1 MRAMEVVVMKV
12 LGKEGSSVGTRVIGT
27 SISPLAGDG
36 LDEAFG
42 LAVCLRAIGFGEEM
56 GETKFMAGGGEELG
70 AIGGAAIG
78 EELLDGEAVSGVEAK
93 GQVQSVEDALG
104 AFVREETGEGEAG
117 VIIDGDVE
125 AFDAGAWIAEGTI
138 TGGAHAWTK
147 KAPELL
153 DVEVE
158 EFAGRGA
165 FVAPRGRFGRIEGG
179 EPIEVMTAQAAGESG
194 LGDRE
199 THHDLSVG
207 ASLAAQSEDLGFE
220 LRSGLAGL
228 TMRDRRTIAQA
239 SGKAALF
246 GASQPAAD
254 RLFADTEGDG
264 SGAQGEAELRVLESH
279 LGPGKRSKSG
289 ISVHVDR
296 EQKRWVAS

>member
-1 MRAMEVVVMKV
+1 MEVVVMRV
-12 LGKEGSSVGTRVIGT
+12 VREEGSTVVTGGVGPGVG
-27 SISPLAGDG
+27 PLAGDG

-56 GETKFMAGGGEELG
+56 CEAEFMAGGGEELG

-78 EELLDGEAVSGVEAK
+78 EELLDGEAVSGVEAE
-93 GQVQSVEDALG
+93 GQVQSLEDALG

-125 AFDAGAWIAEGTI
+125 TFDAGAWVAEGAV
-138 TGGAHAWTK
+138 TGGAHARAI
-147 KAPELL
+147 KAAELL

-158 EFAGRGA
+158 EFAGGGA
-165 FVAPRGRFGRIEGG
+165 FVAPRRRFGRIERG
-179 EPIEVMTAQAAGESG
+179 EAIEVMTAQDAGESG
-194 LGDRE
+194 LGDRKN
-199 THHDLSVG
+199 HDDLSVG

-228 TMRDRRTIAQA
+228 TMRYRRTIEQA

-246 GASQPAAD
+246 GASEPAAD
-254 RLFADTEGDG
+254 GLFADTESHG

-279 LGPGKRSKSG
+279 LGPSERSKSG

-296 EQKRWVAS
+296 AQKRWVES